1 MCLRYQKVSGE
12 MMVPSSVAGRIY
24 LFFVHEG
31 THGVNE
37 MHYEIFN
44 NIYEKKGRHRYH
56 HVVKRNVKFYE
67 PNMQLNCKSMK
78 VKSSVHH

>member
-31 THGVNE
+31 TRGVNE

-44 NIYEKKGRHRYH
+44 NIYEKKGRPR
-56 HVVKRNVKFYE
+56 
-67 PNMQLNCKSMK
+67 
-78 VKSSVHH
+78 